1 MFWSAIVLV
10 STTSAEGDMKN
21 DIKNKESADESME
34 YISPF
39 VVPAPMFYYGFHYP
53 ILAPGLFMSIF
64 VILTR
69 LTKVLAYLPQKELLF
84 SRIANTKIY
93 CIVHML

>member
-1 MFWSAIVLV
+1 MESLQLWFKSVMLWSAIALV

-34 YISPF
+34 YISRPF

-64 VILTR
+64 VNLTI
-69 LTKVLAYLPQKELLF
+69 KF
-84 SRIANTKIY
+84 
-93 CIVHML
+93 